1 MKLSKK
7 IGITALCVL
16 VLCVS
21 MILGACG
28 GEQASTPTSGSNS
41 GNEAEYRVTVVDGA
55 GTPYTTGVIVQFMQN
70 GEKVALQ
77 TVDANGV
84 AAKTLAKGDYT
95 VELMFTGNADDYY
108 YDNSGLTLSADQ
120 TELEVVLSKAM
131 SAQTQTLFVNGK
143 EIEAAY
149 VEAGSTHVT
158 LTTGERT
165 YFLFAPTTAGTY
177 EFSVSDE
184 TAQIGYYGAPHF
196 VQEFSAAE
204 VEDGVFTMSI
214 SASMIGTG
222 NTGTTVLVLGI
233 DAGSSDNCV
242 LTIERIGE
250 PEYNVAE
257 EPWTIYQAPSQLAPY
272 TLPAGAKL
280 NAFDLTGSYDLV
292 YNEADGFY
300 HLDSADGPLVLMY
313 LGEDLQYLD
322 CFQTILD
329 HTGVNRY
336 FFDDNGDFLKK
347 ESYSE
352 CLLEYIACMDENAG
366 VYPLTEDLK
375 YIVQMEGED
384 SGWFD
389 EENSLYLF
397 KDVNGMNISG
407 INNEISWL
415 FMCCYIAK

>member
-143 EIEAAY
+143 EIEAAFSGLEPFKITEDMNIIDLL
-149 VEAGSTHVT
+149 VNGKVCSSKREAREFINNGSITFN
-158 LTTGERT
+158 GEK
-165 YFLFAPTTAGTY
+165 
-177 EFSVSDE
+177 VSDVE
-184 TAQIGYYGAPHF
+184 FVITKDVCIENKYAVIRRGKKKYY
-196 VQEFSAAE
+196 
-204 VEDGVFTMSI
+204 I
-214 SASMIGTG
+214 
-222 NTGTTVLVLGI
+222 
-233 DAGSSDNCV
+233 
-242 LTIERIGE
+242 
-250 PEYNVAE
+250 
-257 EPWTIYQAPSQLAPY
+257 
-272 TLPAGAKL
+272 
-280 NAFDLTGSYDLV
+280 
-292 YNEADGFY
+292 
-300 HLDSADGPLVLMY
+300 
-313 LGEDLQYLD
+313 
-322 CFQTILD
+322 
-329 HTGVNRY
+329 
-336 FFDDNGDFLKK
+336 
-347 ESYSE
+347 
-352 CLLEYIACMDENAG
+352 G
-366 VYPLTEDLK
+366 VYE
-375 YIVQMEGED
+375 
-384 SGWFD
+384 
-389 EENSLYLF
+389 
-397 KDVNGMNISG
+397 
-407 INNEISWL
+407 
-415 FMCCYIAK
+415 